1 VPKLIILSIV
11 IVSFVVPIR
20 LSTAKRP
27 RLALRRAQQIVAV
40 CIVVW
45 AFMCLRWYP
54 AIQPLE

>member
-11 IVSFVVPIR
+11 IISFMVPIR

-27 RLALRRAQQIVAV
+27 RLALRRAQQIVALF
-40 CIVVW
+40 IIVW

-54 AIQPLE
+54 AIQPLK